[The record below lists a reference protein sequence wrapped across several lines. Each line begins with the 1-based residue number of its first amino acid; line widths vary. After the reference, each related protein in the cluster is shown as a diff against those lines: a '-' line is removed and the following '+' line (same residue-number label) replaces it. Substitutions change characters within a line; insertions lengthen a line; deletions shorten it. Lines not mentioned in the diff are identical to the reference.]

1 MTSNNAKGFDWRN
14 LIKLV
19 AAIAVPV
26 ALQNLLSSTGSMVD
40 TMMLAPLQKTT
51 VSAVGLCAQF
61 STLMFSCYWGFVGG
75 GVLFISQHF
84 GVDDE
89 DGVDRYYG
97 IMITCLLTVALIFSA
112 AAIIFPEYVMNF
124 YTDKKD
130 IVDIGVR
137 YLRIVGFAYP
147 FEVCS
152 IGISMLMR
160 TTDQVKVPLYSSIL
174 SVSVNVLFNWLLIG
188 GNLCFPKLGVEGAA
202 IATFLSAVVNFTS
215 LYVFA
220 AMKKFKFLYQI
231 RKHFRWNLNSV
242 KLFFIK
248 CAPIIANEM
257 AMGIS
262 NLVINRTLG
271 HQSEEAIAAVAVFR
285 TLEGMV
291 IGFFAGFSNASS
303 VLVGT
308 CVGAGEHKTAF
319 ERAKRIVYL
328 CQFSILIVMFLLIA
342 VNYPLLHAMS
352 LTGQSYKYG
361 LGLLLIYAVFGIIR
375 MGNWTMNDTYRSAG
389 DAVTGTLLEIIFMY
403 VLVLPSMLIAN
414 NVLHLPFLVVFVCC
428 YIDEPIRYIIMQFHM
443 YSGKWIR
450 PVTKEGKEALVE
462 FMKSKKK

>member
-1 MTSNNAKGFDWRN
+1 MRETKFDIKN

-19 AAIAVPV
+19 AAIAIPV

-40 TMMLAPLQKTT
+40 TMMLAPLKETT

-84 GVDDE
+84 GVNDE
-89 DGVDRYYG
+89 DGVDRFYG
-97 IMITCLLTVALIFSA
+97 IMITCLLIVATVFSCSALF
-112 AAIIFPEYVMNF
+112 FPEFVMNF

-130 IVDIGVR
+130 IIDIGVR

-160 TTDQVKVPLYSSIL
+160 TTNQVKIPLYSSIL
-174 SVSVNVLFNWLLIG
+174 SVSVNVLFNWLLIEG
-188 GNLCFPKLGVEGAA
+188 HLGMPALGVEGAA
-202 IATFLSAVVNFTS
+202 FATLLSALVNFGS
-215 LYVFA
+215 LYLFGA
-220 AMKKFKFLYQI
+220 LKKFKFLYQI
-231 RKHFRWNLNSV
+231 RKHFKWDINSV
-242 KLFFIK
+242 KMFFVK

-257 AMGIS
+257 AMGIA
-262 NLVINRTLG
+262 NLFINRTLG
-271 HQSEEAIAAVAVFR
+271 HQSKEAIAAVAVFR

-308 CVGAGEHKTAF
+308 CVGAGEHKTAY

-328 CQFSILIVMFLLIA
+328 CQLSIFIVMVILIC

-352 LTGQSYKYG
+352 LTGTSYKYG
-361 LGLLLIYAVFGIIR
+361 LGLLLIYSAFGIIR

-389 DAVTGTLLEIIFMY
+389 DAVTGTVLEIVFMY
-403 VLVLPSMLIAN
+403 VLVLPCMFVAN
-414 NVLHLPFLVVFVCC
+414 KVLHMPFLAVFACC
-428 YIDEPIRYIIMQFHM
+428 YIDEPIRYIIMQIHM

-450 PVTKEGKEALVE
+450 PVTKEGKEALEE
-462 FMKSKKK
+462 FRKSRNK